1 MAAFNAVHQR
11 AVPSAV
17 DKTSLSFDDIWKE
30 RRLEL
35 AGEGDRWYD
44 YVRRAYYDVNACIAE
59 LKAQRRNAI
68 WNCSAVY
75 KTYYESEGATWD
87 PTDIQYDDTTPA
99 PNVTANS
106 FNLPYP
112 TEDVALNPNLGSNV
126 DPIHVDVRNEYSY

>member
-1 MAAFNAVHQR
+1 MLFV
-11 AVPSAV
+11 
-17 DKTSLSFDDIWKE
+17 LSFDDIWKE

-44 YVRRAYYDVNACIAE
+44 YVRRSYYDVNSCIAE
-59 LKAQRRNAI
+59 LTSQRRNSI
-68 WNCSAVY
+68 GGCSDVY
-75 KTYYESEGATWD
+75 KTYFESDCTTWD
-87 PTDIQYDDTTPA
+87 PTNIQYDESVPA

-126 DPIHVDVRNEYSY
+126 EAIHVDVRTEYPY